1 MTTIRFD
8 DFLKE
13 QLQDPNFKAGFEV
26 ECAKLSI
33 AVAVMQAREH
43 AGLTRAGLA
52 EKAGVPLRTITRIEA
67 GTNSSIETF
76 SKLASAMDTK
86 LKVSLSDQ

>member
-52 EKAGVPLRTITRIEA
+52 EKAGVPMSFPH
-67 GTNSSIETF
+67 TNCGQRWKRSR
-76 SKLASAMDTK
+76 
-86 LKVSLSDQ
+86 